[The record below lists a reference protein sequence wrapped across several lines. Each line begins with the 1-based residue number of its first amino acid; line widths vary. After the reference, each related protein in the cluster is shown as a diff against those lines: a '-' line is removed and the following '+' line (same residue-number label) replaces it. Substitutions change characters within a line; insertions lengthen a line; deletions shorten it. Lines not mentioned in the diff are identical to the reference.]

1 MRYNN
6 IVLLTLQAGCL
17 SRRSETKTD
26 GRAARLGDQILT
38 RLRKTTPRQGCI
50 ARRKMFY
57 RLAAGSI
64 RRFLDSAEEEVGGQV
79 RQVGQVGLSPAAVG
93 RWRTPGARLG

>member
-26 GRAARLGDQILT
+26 GRAARSGDQILT
-38 RLRKTTPRQGCI
+38 RLRKTTPRQ
-50 ARRKMFY
+50 AVAQQQSF
-57 RLAAGSI
+57 
-64 RRFLDSAEEEVGGQV
+64 
-79 RQVGQVGLSPAAVG
+79 VGQVGEFRRRHYTAAPTAAGLSELCTLQKNG
-93 RWRTPGARLG
+93 LLHT